1 MLLAL
6 IRRIILV
13 LERCAERIFPL
24 PSRERARVRGRS
36 KPWSPSPLSSPVSR
50 GEGQDFPS
58 LEKRGQG
65 RFPES
70 PRVPHLEKI
79 LINPP
84 LPKGETLACTTSL
97 IATQFLKRELFRH
110 ELLVQVK
117 ILGLTLLLGSLTLG
131 NALAENVKIGIPSLT
146 VTMMPVAVAKEQGF
160 FQKEGLNV
168 ETVLMPA
175 SLNIKVLLSGDIQY
189 ATTIT
194 AGVVA
199 NVRGVNTRVVMC
211 FVDRPLLD
219 LVGNPE
225 IGSIADLKGK
235 LVAISSRGGLHD
247 VTMRRIFVQSG
258 MDPSQATFITV
269 GEQGAMLNGIKSGRV
284 AAGLLNPPHNFV
296 AYQQG
301 LKNLGFAGDFFRVP
315 STGIVT
321 MQETLERSPEQVRRL
336 TRALA
341 RARIFARENKPATI
355 AILKRFVRLQDEDLV
370 SKIYDYHR
378 KAETPDG
385 RVENALASEMV
396 RDVRQTE
403 GITKEI
409 PVNQVF
415 DFSYLPIQR

>member
-1 MLLAL
+1 
-6 IRRIILV
+6 
-13 LERCAERIFPL
+13 
-24 PSRERARVRGRS
+24 
-36 KPWSPSPLSSPVSR
+36 
-50 GEGQDFPS
+50 
-58 LEKRGQG
+58 
-65 RFPES
+65 
-70 PRVPHLEKI
+70 
-79 LINPP
+79 
-84 LPKGETLACTTSL
+84 
-97 IATQFLKRELFRH
+97 
-110 ELLVQVK
+110 
-117 ILGLTLLLGSLTLG
+117 
-131 NALAENVKIGIPSLT
+131 
-146 VTMMPVAVAKEQGF
+146 
-160 FQKEGLNV
+160 
-168 ETVLMPA
+168 MPA

-225 IGSIADLKGK
+225 IASIADLKGK
-235 LVAISSRGGLHD
+235 LVGISSRGGLHD
-247 VTMRRIFVQSG
+247 VTMRRIFLQSG

-269 GEQGAMLNGIKSGRV
+269 GEQGAMLNGIRTGRI

-301 LKNLGFAGDFFRVP
+301 LKNLGFAGDFLRVP

-336 TRALA
+336 IRALTRA
-341 RARIFARENKPATI
+341 RVFARENKPATV
-355 AILKRFVRLQDEDLV
+355 AILKRFVRMQDETLV

-385 RVENALASEMV
+385 RIEMALAADTV

-403 GITKEI
+403 GITKDV

-415 DFSYLPIQR
+415 DFSYLPAR

>member
-1 MLLAL
+1 
-6 IRRIILV
+6 
-13 LERCAERIFPL
+13 
-24 PSRERARVRGRS
+24 
-36 KPWSPSPLSSPVSR
+36 VSR
-50 GEGQDFPS
+50 T
-58 LEKRGQG
+58 G
-65 RFPES
+65 RHASRFGIVLVIALLS
-70 PRVPHLEKI
+70 
-79 LINPP
+79 IN
-84 LPKGETLACTTSL
+84 LA
-97 IATQFLKRELFRH
+97 A
-110 ELLVQVK
+110 
-117 ILGLTLLLGSLTLG
+117 
-131 NALAENVKIGIPSLT
+131 AENVKIGIPSLT
-146 VTMMPVAVAKEQGF
+146 VTMMPLVVAKEQGF

-168 ETVLMPA
+168 EMVLMPA

-235 LVAISSRGGLHD
+235 LVGISSRGGLHD
-247 VTMRRIFVQSG
+247 VTMRRIFAQSG
-258 MDPSQATFITV
+258 MDPSQTTFITV
-269 GEQGAMLNGIKSGRV
+269 GEQGAMLTGIKSGRI

-296 AYQQG
+296 AYRQG

-315 STGIVT
+315 STGIVA
-321 MQETLERSPEQVRRL
+321 MQETLERNPDQVRRL

-341 RARIFARENKPATI
+341 RARIFAKENKHATV
-355 AILKRFVRLQDEDLV
+355 AILKRFVKIQDEDLV

-385 RVENALASEMV
+385 KVDMALASEIV

-415 DFSYLPIQR
+415 DFSYLPPR

>member
-1 MLLAL
+1 MSRTGRCFLRLGVNLIVAMLSFHPA
-6 IRRIILV
+6 
-13 LERCAERIFPL
+13 F
-24 PSRERARVRGRS
+24 
-36 KPWSPSPLSSPVSR
+36 
-50 GEGQDFPS
+50 
-58 LEKRGQG
+58 
-65 RFPES
+65 
-70 PRVPHLEKI
+70 
-79 LINPP
+79 
-84 LPKGETLACTTSL
+84 
-97 IATQFLKRELFRH
+97 
-110 ELLVQVK
+110 
-117 ILGLTLLLGSLTLG
+117 
-131 NALAENVKIGIPSLT
+131 AENIKIGIPSLT

-160 FQKEGLNV
+160 FQNEGLNV
-168 ETVLMPA
+168 EMVLMPA

-194 AGVVA
+194 SGVVA

-225 IGSIADLKGK
+225 ISSIADLKGK
-235 LVAISSRGGLHD
+235 LVGISSRGGLHD
-247 VTMRRIFVQSG
+247 VTMRRIFTQSG

-269 GEQGAMLNGIKSGRV
+269 GEQGAMLTGVKTGRIS
-284 AAGLLNPPHNFV
+284 AGLLNPPHNFL
-296 AYQQG
+296 AYREG
-301 LKNLGFAGDFFRVP
+301 LKNLGFAGDFFRAP

-321 MQETLERSPEQVRRL
+321 MRETLERSPEQVRRL
-336 TRALA
+336 TRALTRA
-341 RARIFARENKPATI
+341 RAFARENKPATV

-385 RVENALASEMV
+385 KVDMALASETV

-415 DFSYLPIQR
+415 DFSYLPPR

>member
-1 MLLAL
+1 MSRNGRHAWRFGIAVVIALLA
-6 IRRIILV
+6 
-13 LERCAERIFPL
+13 CN
-24 PSRERARVRGRS
+24 
-36 KPWSPSPLSSPVSR
+36 
-50 GEGQDFPS
+50 
-58 LEKRGQG
+58 
-65 RFPES
+65 
-70 PRVPHLEKI
+70 H
-79 LINPP
+79 
-84 LPKGETLACTTSL
+84 
-97 IATQFLKRELFRH
+97 
-110 ELLVQVK
+110 
-117 ILGLTLLLGSLTLG
+117 
-131 NALAENVKIGIPSLT
+131 ALAENVKIGIPSLT
-146 VTMMPVAVAKEQGF
+146 VTMMPVAVAKDQGF

-235 LVAISSRGGLHD
+235 LVGISSRGGLHD
-247 VTMRRIFVQSG
+247 VTMRRIFLQSG

-269 GEQGAMLNGIKSGRV
+269 GEQGAMLNGIKSGRI

-296 AYQQG
+296 AYRQG
-301 LKNLGFAGDFFRVP
+301 LKNLGFAGDFFRAP

-341 RARIFARENKPATI
+341 RARIFARENRPATV

-385 RVENALASEMV
+385 KVDMALASETV
-396 RDVRQTE
+396 RDVRQAE

-415 DFSYLPIQR
+415 DFSYLPPR